1 MVLICIALMANDVKQ
16 RFNVCFPSINLFSEI
31 FVNVSCSFFSLD
43 CLLYYCWVCEFFVC
57 SRYKSLHSL
66 QIFPSSLGLALS
78 SSCSSVGRESICN
91 AGDPGSIP
99 GSGRSPGV
107 GG

>member
-1 MVLICIALMANDVKQ
+1 MVLICIALMANNVKQ
-16 RFNVCFPSINLFSEI
+16 LFNVCFPSINLFSEI

-78 SSCSSVGRESICN
+78 SLVAQLVENPPAMQGALVQFLARE
-91 AGDPGSIP
+91 DLLE
-99 GSGRSPGV
+99 
-107 GG
+107 

>member
-1 MVLICIALMANDVKQ
+1 MVLICIALMANNVNQ
-16 RFNVCFPSINLFSEI
+16 LFNVCFPSINLFSEI

-78 SSCSSVGRESICN
+78 SLVAQLVENPPAMQGALVQFLARE
-91 AGDPGSIP
+91 DLLE
-99 GSGRSPGV
+99 
-107 GG
+107 